1 LVCPILL
8 ETAASRL
15 NPIDLELDNLE
26 PLDEAET
33 EIQGVPRAM
42 SRGVR
47 SKKTP
52 LTEREPGNRNMLYPK
67 LFGQSGILEL
77 PSQPRDTGRDR

>member
-1 LVCPILL
+1 MLQFLWPEV
-8 ETAASRL
+8 
-15 NPIDLELDNLE
+15 ELDNLE

-42 SRGVR
+42 SRGVH